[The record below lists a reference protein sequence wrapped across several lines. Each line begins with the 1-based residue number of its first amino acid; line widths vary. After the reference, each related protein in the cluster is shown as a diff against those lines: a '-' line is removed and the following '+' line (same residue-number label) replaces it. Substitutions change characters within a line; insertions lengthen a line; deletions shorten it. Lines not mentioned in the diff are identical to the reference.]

1 MKSAEEFIKEQGKLQ
16 FEKPENKKIENNKQ
30 QKIQVSNELL
40 EFDQLKTKVLKY
52 VLYKKRTEQEVRKK
66 FSSSQNANRLDD
78 VIDNLKENGYIN
90 DTNYIQRA
98 VNEFMA
104 INTLSLREM
113 KNKLYAKGLDTNLTE
128 NYFIEHEEELEE
140 YELNCAKKVIV
151 KKQMQLEKEEIE
163 RFLYK
168 KGYHSS
174 CIRKAYEE
182 IEE

>member
-1 MKSAEEFIKEQGKLQ
+1 MKSAEEFIKEHGKLQ
-16 FEKPENKKIENNKQ
+16 FEKPENKKIENSKQ

-66 FSSSQNANRLDD
+66 FSSSQNAN
-78 VIDNLKENGYIN
+78 
-90 DTNYIQRA
+90 
-98 VNEFMA
+98 
-104 INTLSLREM
+104 
-113 KNKLYAKGLDTNLTE
+113 
-128 NYFIEHEEELEE
+128 FIEHEEELEE

-151 KKQMQLEKEEIE
+151 KKQIQLEREEIE

-168 KGYHSS
+168 KGYPSS

-182 IEE
+182 IE

>member
-1 MKSAEEFIKEQGKLQ
+1 MKSAEEFIKEHGKLQ
-16 FEKPENKKIENNKQ
+16 LEKPENKKIENSKQ
-30 QKIQVSNELL
+30 QKIQVSNEL
-40 EFDQLKTKVLKY
+40 LKY

-168 KGYHSS
+168 KGYPSS

>member
-1 MKSAEEFIKEQGKLQ
+1 M
-16 FEKPENKKIENNKQ
+16 
-30 QKIQVSNELL
+30 
-40 EFDQLKTKVLKY
+40 
-52 VLYKKRTEQEVRKK
+52 KK

-151 KKQMQLEKEEIE
+151 KKQIQLEREEIE

-168 KGYHSS
+168 KGYPSS

-182 IEE
+182 IE